1 MLVSSPYSPTPT
13 YRLTNRLRLVGRFK
27 TLCKENLLDYR
38 LNFSKSL
45 KVLMKKLNISEDGTL
60 LPEDNEVDQHDTCD
74 AYSSDINE
82 DMATGDE
89 VEVTSSPAKNDDDNS
104 EKDSQ
109 TFNFT
114 AQSKKK
120 TKKEHKESRKKK
132 HELGK
137 KKKKKKKK
145 KGKV

>member
-1 MLVSSPYSPTPT
+1 
-13 YRLTNRLRLVGRFK
+13 
-27 TLCKENLLDYR
+27 
-38 LNFSKSL
+38 
-45 KVLMKKLNISEDGTL
+45 MKKLNISEDGIL

-74 AYSSDINE
+74 VNSSDINE

-89 VEVTSSPAKNDDDNS
+89 VEVTSSPAKNDDDYS
-104 EKDSQ
+104 ETDSQ

-114 AQSKKK
+114 EKKK
-120 TKKEHKESRKKK
+120 KKKKKEHKESRKKK